1 MLGWHLLHTRWGLD
15 RAFGIEPAV
24 LRRWLAFVEAAYNA
38 PLYHNAT
45 HAADVLQARRAALGA
60 LRAPFPHPLC
70 HSHALT
76 SARWRQAVR

>member
-1 MLGWHLLHTRWGLD
+1 MTRAGLTGAGARQVLGWHLLRTRWGLD

-45 HAADVLQARRAALGA
+45 HAADVLQARR
-60 LRAPFPHPLC
+60 
-70 HSHALT
+70 
-76 SARWRQAVR
+76 V